1 MLALPPAARYV
12 VPAVRSSHK
21 MVLLDVMDTLV
32 ADPFWRGFE
41 RDLFGMSDM
50 KELFAV
56 KDAESFLCFERG
68 EISEEQHFATYF
80 RDRRPVDG
88 DKIRT
93 YLSQRYHWI
102 DGMHAL
108 CTDLKSSGV
117 EMAAFS
123 NYPAQWAPLVES
135 ACELSQLCPWA
146 FVSGEHGV
154 RKPSKEAFEAALAA
168 VGLSPHEVI
177 FVDDSVANC
186 EAAESMG
193 IETIRFQGA
202 SALRM
207 TLHLKGYPL
216 ELSEEVLREGCLELS
231 TEEGGGES

>member
-12 VPAVRSSHK
+12 VPAARSSHK

-56 KDAESFLCFERG
+56 KDAESFLCLERWRDL
-68 EISEEQHFATYF
+68 EEQHFATYF

-102 DGMHAL
+102 DGMHACAPTSNL
-108 CTDLKSSGV
+108 LGWRWRHSQITLHSGHH
-117 EMAAFS
+117 
-123 NYPAQWAPLVES
+123 WWR

-146 FVSGEHGV
+146 FVSGEHGI
-154 RKPSKEAFEAALAA
+154 RKPSKEAFEW
-168 VGLSPHEVI
+168 P
-177 FVDDSVANC
+177 
-186 EAAESMG
+186 
-193 IETIRFQGA
+193 
-202 SALRM
+202 
-207 TLHLKGYPL
+207 
-216 ELSEEVLREGCLELS
+216 
-231 TEEGGGES
+231 